1 MDHNLKSR
9 THQQPDLKGENPVER
24 TLVFLKPDAVQR
36 CLIGTLISRFENR
49 GLKLLALKM
58 TLVSED
64 LAKQHYAAH
73 LGKGFF
79 DSLIKFITSS
89 PIVLLVLEADRAVEI
104 TRSTIGATDPLE
116 AITGTVRGDFGL
128 SVQNNLIHASDSQES
143 ASREIDLFFS
153 NEELVSYTKD
163 IDGWIIES

>member
-1 MDHNLKSR
+1 
-9 THQQPDLKGENPVER
+9 
-24 TLVFLKPDAVQR
+24 
-36 CLIGTLISRFENR
+36 
-49 GLKLLALKM
+49 M